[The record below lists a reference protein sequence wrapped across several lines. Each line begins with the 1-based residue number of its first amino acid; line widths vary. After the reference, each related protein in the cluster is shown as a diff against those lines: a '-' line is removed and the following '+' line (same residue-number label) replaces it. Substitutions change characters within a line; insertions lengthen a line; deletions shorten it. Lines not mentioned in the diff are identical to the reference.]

1 MNKEKLE
8 ECSKLLEDSMSVLQK
23 DTELW
28 KQFLQFAT
36 QFTYYR
42 FRDQLLIY
50 AQNQQAT
57 ACATFAQWKR
67 IGRYVRSGEHSIVL
81 LDETGLKPK
90 LRHVFDV
97 MSTGPEKEFAYRP
110 KPILSE
116 EREEFAKQL
125 SAVYAKEN
133 SSYFT
138 DAQQWEGDLE
148 HTLSQIALYMT
159 QQYYGVSLEQAAEH
173 SENGEI
179 PTYYVATATSAMYL
193 LLSKYGFE
201 KEANQLDFSCMEQLD
216 EKQFENVGT
225 AASAI
230 LSRTARMI
238 RQIHPQIQRETQTE
252 KQPERSHENEERIDN
267 RGYSQENHIS
277 SGGELYGT
285 GHWTAGG
292 RGGRTGTE
300 KVRNDEKEVSG
311 GEQSVAVREHGDARN
326 TVSRDEEGGR
336 SSRPDPG
343 TDASEAGK
351 GSRSDSGIEANESA
365 GVGAQDGSL
374 QSSGRGSDSGGT
386 GVQLTLSDYLELRP
400 TDRESVSESDTPKI
414 IEQEK
419 LYDISEKAGSETE
432 EEQEA
437 GGESPT
443 ASFMPKNEIPES
455 EVVRVLQ
462 SGSGIEN
469 GKIRIAALFLSE
481 SDGKKRV
488 DFLKE
493 EYGIGGRTHYFEDGT
508 HGWVDWDAKGILIS
522 KSYSSD
528 AARLRLP
535 WIQVEKRLGELI
547 RYDQYLKPDEKEE
560 LSKIENKY
568 GTLPLPMVR
577 FEYPYEDRT
586 QEPTESETQNF
597 GLADDFL
604 TVRETED
611 GYVVWD
617 SMQEGIHTE
626 PDGTI
631 GGPYA
636 DKAQA
641 QLHKYEFE
649 KKILERSEQDKS
661 HVLSE
666 QKETQAAPEKEG
678 VSESDT
684 QKADGQE
691 ETETGISDSLI
702 KPDQSIQSKPVPAQ
716 NFHITDDHIGEGGAK
731 QKFRANM
738 DAVNTLHKIEIENR
752 NATAQEQEIL
762 SKYVGWGGLA
772 DAFDEKKD
780 AWASEYSE
788 LKEVLTEEEY
798 TAARESTLNAHYT
811 SPVIIRGIYNALEQF
826 GFQGGSILEP
836 SMGIGNFFGM
846 LPDSMKNSRLYG
858 VELDSVS
865 GRIAKKLYP
874 NAQITVA
881 GFETTNQHD
890 FYDLA
895 IGNVPF
901 GNYKVNDRGYNRL
914 GFSIHNYFFA
924 KALDQIRP
932 GGIMAFVTS
941 HYTMDSKNPAARRYL
956 SQRAEL
962 LGAIRLPDNAFRA
975 AGAEVVSD
983 ILFLKKR
990 DHIMDIDE
998 DWVHLDVAENGYAM
1012 NSYFVSNP
1020 EMILG
1025 TLEEQT
1031 TQFGKEC
1038 TVKAFQGKSLSEV
1051 LSEAIKKIRG
1061 HYEAVIPSV
1070 SVSDSDTRETEEIL
1084 PADPTVTNYS
1094 YTLVNGEVYYRE
1106 NSVMKKTERSQTQ
1119 KSRTKGL
1126 LEIRNALNTVIQLQL
1141 ENASDE
1147 EVKEAQKKLEVIYDQ
1162 FTKDYGLI
1170 NSRQNAQMLDGDSSY
1185 FLLCSLENIG
1195 DKGELLSKADI
1206 FTKRTIRAQQEITSA
1221 ETPTDALA
1229 VSIGEK
1235 GHVDLAYMADL
1246 LGKSGTENEIAQ
1258 ALSGVIFRDPQEKH
1272 EQLVWKTADEYLSGN
1287 VRTKLRA
1294 ARMAKISDPTYE
1306 VNVKAL
1312 EQAQPKDL
1320 TASEIDVRLGA
1331 TWIDAKY
1338 IEEFMYETFHTTY
1351 HQRRQIHVSF
1361 ATVTGEWQIS
1371 GKSTIYS
1378 GDVVAHAQYG
1388 TARMSA
1394 YEILEQT
1401 LNLRNV
1407 TVYDRVDD
1415 GSGNV
1420 KSVVNPKE
1428 TMFAQQKQQTIK
1440 EAFQN
1445 WIWKDPFRREELEKT
1460 YNERFN
1466 SLRPAEFSGEHI
1478 HFVGMNPL
1486 IGLRTHQKN
1495 AVAHILY
1502 GGNTLL
1508 AHEVGAGKTYTMAAA
1523 AMESK
1528 RLGLCRKSLF
1538 VVPNHLTL
1546 QWANEFLHLYP
1557 AANLLVASKKDF
1569 EAANR
1574 KKFCAR
1580 IATGDYDA
1588 IIIGH
1593 SQFERIPV
1601 SPERQEKILQSQ
1613 LEEIE
1618 DAIQQSAWQRGQ
1630 AFTVKQLEKTRK
1642 TIKQKL
1648 EKLRAEE
1655 RKDNV
1660 VTFEQL
1666 GIDRLFVDEAHC
1678 YKNLFLYTKM
1688 RNVAGLSV
1696 SEAQKSSDMFM
1707 KCQYMD
1713 ELTGGKGIIFA
1724 TGTPVSNSMTELY
1737 TMMRYLQYGTL
1748 KEHGLTQFDAWAS
1761 VFGETVTAS
1770 ELAPEGTGYRQ
1781 KTRFAKF
1788 FNLPE
1793 LMNLFKQAAD
1803 IQTADQLKLP
1813 VPEADIQTVVV
1824 QPSDLQKE
1832 MVASLSERAAQI
1844 HNGAVDPSQ
1853 DNMLKVTSD
1862 GRKIGLDQRL
1872 MNPLL
1877 PDDPN
1882 SKLNACVKN
1891 VLRIWEEGKENRLT
1905 QLIFCDNSTP
1915 KAGVFNVYDDVK
1927 EKLLAAGVPKEEVA
1941 FIHTADTE
1949 VKKKELF
1956 SKVRSGQVR
1965 ILLGST
1971 QKMGAGTNVQERL
1984 IAVHH
1989 LDVGWRPSDMTQ
2001 RNGRIIRQGNMN
2013 PIVQVYNYVTE
2024 GTFDAYLW
2032 QTLENKQKFIS
2043 QIMTSKSPVRSC
2055 EDVDE
2060 QVLSYAEVK
2069 ALCAGD
2075 DRIKEK
2081 MDLEVEVA
2089 RLRMLKAEHQSTKYR
2104 LEDQLLKILPEQIQK
2119 KTAVIESLEKDQ
2131 KTAEQHP
2138 AMSEESISID
2148 ILGTTYTDRKEAA
2161 KALIETGKLCSTTQI
2176 LQIGSYRGFEL
2187 EGCVNVITAE
2197 IQIVVK
2203 GELAHP
2209 ISLSSVGSVNLI
2221 RLDNVLQKLPE
2232 QIELEKGKLEALI
2245 QQQEDAKKQLQEPF
2259 GQENE
2264 LREKTKRLEE
2274 LSCELDVDSHG
2285 KPEVANA
2292 NEESREK
2299 LKSHNQTRQ
2308 LPPRQSRFSRFRQK
2322 KEEPEIDEE
2331 LEYE

>member
-36 QFTYYR
+36 QFTHYR

-116 EREEFAKQL
+116 EREELAKQL

-159 QQYYGVSLEQAAEH
+159 QQYYGVSLEQAAEQ

-201 KEANQLDFSCMEQLD
+201 KEANQLDFSSMEQLD

-267 RGYSQENHIS
+267 GGYSQENHIS

-292 RGGRTGTE
+292 RRGRTGTE

-311 GEQSVAVREHGDARN
+311 GEQSAAVREHGDARD

-374 QSSGRGSDSGGT
+374 QSPGRGSNSGGA

-414 IEQEK
+414 IEQEE

-437 GGESPT
+437 GGENPS
-443 ASFMPKNEIPES
+443 ASFIFQSKIPES
-455 EVVRVLQ
+455 EIIRALQ
-462 SGSGIEN
+462 YGSGIED
-469 GKIRIAALFLSE
+469 GKIRIAALFKSE
-481 SDGKKRV
+481 LDQNKRV
-488 DFLKE
+488 SFLKE
-493 EYGIGGRTHYFEDGT
+493 EYGIGGHTNYFEDGT
-508 HGWVDWDAKGILIS
+508 HGWVDWDAKGLHICR
-522 KSYSSD
+522 SYLSD
-528 AARLRLP
+528 SASLSLT
-535 WIQVEKRLGELI
+535 WIEVEKRLDELI
-547 RYDQYLKPDEKEE
+547 RNDQYLKSDEKEE
-560 LSKIENKY
+560 LSKIENEY
-568 GTLPLPMVR
+568 GTLPIPWAR
-577 FEYPYEDRT
+577 YEYPYENRT
-586 QEPTESETQNF
+586 
-597 GLADDFL
+597 L
-604 TVRETED
+604 
-611 GYVVWD
+611 
-617 SMQEGIHTE
+617 E
-626 PDGTI
+626 PD
-631 GGPYA
+631 
-636 DKAQA
+636 
-641 QLHKYEFE
+641 
-649 KKILERSEQDKS
+649 QDENY
-661 HVLSE
+661 VLSE
-666 QKETQAAPEKEG
+666 VEK
-678 VSESDT
+678 T
-684 QKADGQE
+684 QKNENPKTQDVPE
-691 ETETGISDSLI
+691 
-702 KPDQSIQSKPVPAQ
+702 PDQSIQAEIVPTQ
-716 NFHITDDHIGEGGAK
+716 NFRITDNHIGEGGTK

-738 DAVNTLHKIEIENR
+738 DAVNTLHQLEIENR

-772 DAFDEKKD
+772 DVFDEKKD
-780 AWASEYSE
+780 AWAGEYHE
-788 LKEVLTEEEY
+788 LKNALTEDEY
-798 TAARESTLNAHYT
+798 IAARESTLTAHYT
-811 SPVIIRGIYNALEQF
+811 SPVIIQGIYSALEQI
-826 GFQGGSILEP
+826 GFKGGNILEP

-975 AGAEVVSD
+975 NAGAEVVSD

-1031 TQFGKEC
+1031 TQFGKGC

-1141 ENASDE
+1141 ENAPDE

-1221 ETPTDALA
+1221 ETPADALA

-1258 ALSGVIFRDPQEKH
+1258 ALSGVIFRDPQEKDG
-1272 EQLVWKTADEYLSGN
+1272 QLVWKTADEYLSGN

-1294 ARMAKISDPTYE
+1294 ARMAQISDPTYE

-1361 ATVTGEWQIS
+1361 AAVTGEWQIS

-1388 TARMSA
+1388 TARMGA

-1478 HFVGMNPL
+1478 HFAGMNPL

-1630 AFTVKQLEKTRK
+1630 AFTVKQLEKTKK

-1927 EKLLAAGVPKEEVA
+1927 EKLLAAGVSKEEVA
-1941 FIHTADTE
+1941 FIHTSDTE

-2081 MDLEVEVA
+2081 MDLEVEIA

-2138 AMSEESISID
+2138 AMSEEAISID

-2203 GELAHP
+2203 GEMAHP

-2292 NEESREK
+2292 DEESREK

-2308 LPPRQSRFSRFRQK
+2308 LQPRQSRFSRFRQK

>member
-116 EREEFAKQL
+116 EREELAKQL

-159 QQYYGVSLEQAAEH
+159 QQYYGVSLEQAAEQ

-267 RGYSQENHIS
+267 GGYSQENHIS

-365 GVGAQDGSL
+365 GVGSQNGSL
-374 QSSGRGSDSGGT
+374 QPSGRRSNSGGT
-386 GVQLTLSDYLELRP
+386 GVQLTLSDYLEMRP
-400 TDRESVSESDTPKI
+400 TDRESVSDSDTPK
-414 IEQEK
+414 
-419 LYDISEKAGSETE
+419 TME

-437 GGESPT
+437 GGESPA

-455 EVVRVLQ
+455 EVVRILQ

-481 SDGKKRV
+481 SDAKKRV

-493 EYGIGGRTHYFEDGT
+493 EYGTGGRTHYFEDGT

-535 WIQVEKRLGELI
+535 WTQVEKRLGELI

-560 LSKIENKY
+560 LSNIENKY

-586 QEPTESETQNF
+586 SEPTESETQNF
-597 GLADDFL
+597 GLADDLL

-649 KKILERSEQDKS
+649 KKILERSEQNKS

-666 QKETQAAPEKEG
+666 QEETQAAPEKEG

-702 KPDQSIQSKPVPAQ
+702 EPDQFIQSKPVPAQ

-738 DAVNTLHKIEIENR
+738 DAIHTLHQLEIENR
-752 NATAQEQEIL
+752 NATEQEQDIL

-772 DAFDEKKD
+772 DAFDEKRD
-780 AWASEYSE
+780 AWADEYHE
-788 LKEVLTEEEY
+788 LKNTLTEGEY

-811 SPVIIRGIYNALEQF
+811 SPVIIRGIYRALEQI
-826 GFQGGSILEP
+826 GFKGGNILEP

-846 LPDSMKNSRLYG
+846 LPDSMQNSRLYG

-874 NAQITVA
+874 KAQITVA
-881 GFETTNQHD
+881 GFETTDQRD

-895 IGNVPF
+895 IGNIPF
-901 GNYKVNDRGYNRL
+901 GNYKVNDRAYNRL

-924 KALDQIRP
+924 KALDQIRT
-932 GGIMAFVTS
+932 GAIIAFVTS
-941 HYTMDSKNPAARRYL
+941 HYTMDSKNPSARRYL
-956 SQRAEL
+956 AQRAKL

-975 AGAEVVSD
+975 NAGAEVVSD
-983 ILFLKKR
+983 ILFFQKR
-990 DHIMDIDE
+990 DHIIDVDE
-998 DWVHLDVAENGYAM
+998 NWIHLETASNGYAI
-1012 NSYFVSNP
+1012 NSYFTEHP
-1020 EMILG
+1020 EMVLG
-1025 TLEEQT
+1025 TLEEQS
-1031 TQFGKEC
+1031 TQFGMSC
-1038 TVKAFQGKSLSEV
+1038 TVKADPNRKLSDALE
-1051 LSEAIKKIRG
+1051 EAVSRIAG
-1061 HYEAVIPSV
+1061 HYESVQSTRSRSVSESDTQKVEETIPADPSV
-1070 SVSDSDTRETEEIL
+1070 S
-1084 PADPTVTNYS
+1084 NYS
-1094 YTLVNGEVYYRE
+1094 YILENGEIYYRE
-1106 NSVMKKTERSQTQ
+1106 NSIMRRINRSGAA
-1119 KSRTKGL
+1119 KERTKGL
-1126 LEIRNALNTVIQLQL
+1126 LQIRTALKHVMQLQI
-1141 ENASDE
+1141 EDAPDE
-1147 EVKEAQKKLEVIYDQ
+1147 EVHRAQEQLGSVYDA
-1162 FTKDYGLI
+1162 FTKKYGLI
-1170 NSRQNAQMLDGDSSY
+1170 NSRQNAQVLDGDSSY
-1185 FLLCSLENIG
+1185 FLMCSLENIN
-1195 DKGELLSKADI
+1195 DKGELDSKADI
-1206 FTKRTIRAQQEITSA
+1206 FTKRTIRAQQEITTA
-1221 ETPTDALA
+1221 ETPEDALA
-1229 VSIGEK
+1229 ISISEK
-1235 GHVDLAYMADL
+1235 GHVDLTYMAEL
-1246 LGKSGTENEIAQ
+1246 LGRKGEESEIAK
-1258 ALSGVIFRDPQEKH
+1258 ALNGIIFHDPQAID
-1272 EQLVWKTADEYLSGN
+1272 EQLAWKTADEYLSGN
-1287 VRTKLRA
+1287 VRDKLRA
-1294 ARMAKISDPTYE
+1294 AELAYQEDETYSA
-1306 VNVKAL
+1306 NVEAL
-1312 EQAQPKDL
+1312 KQAQPKDL

-1331 TWIDAKY
+1331 TWIDKNY
-1338 IEEFMYETFHTTY
+1338 IEQFMYETFHTPY
-1351 HQRRQIHVSF
+1351 YQRRHIRVSF

-1371 GKSTIYS
+1371 SKNTIYD
-1378 GDVVAHAQYG
+1378 GDVSAYTQYG
-1388 TARMSA
+1388 TERMNA
-1394 YEILEQT
+1394 YAILEQT
-1401 LNLRNV
+1401 LNLRSV
-1407 TVYDRVDD
+1407 TVYDRVTDAD
-1415 GSGNV
+1415 GTV
-1420 KSVVNPKE
+1420 RSVVNPRE
-1428 TMFAQQKQQTIK
+1428 TMLAQQKQSAIK
-1440 EAFQN
+1440 EAFAA
-1445 WIWKDPFRREELEKT
+1445 WIWKDPQRRMALEKE

-1478 HFVGMNPL
+1478 NFVGMNPL

-1495 AVAHILY
+1495 AIAHILY
-1502 GGNTLL
+1502 GRNTLL
-1508 AHEVGAGKTYTMAAA
+1508 AHEVGAGKTFTMAAA

-1557 AANLLVASKKDF
+1557 AANILVAGKKDF
-1569 EAANR
+1569 ETANR

-1601 SPERQEKILQSQ
+1601 SAERQERVLQKQ
-1613 LEEIE
+1613 LIEIE
-1618 DAIQQSAWQRGQ
+1618 QAIQQAAYDRGQ
-1630 AFTVKQLEKTRK
+1630 TFTVKQLEKTRK
-1642 TIKQKL
+1642 SLKLRL
-1648 EKLRAEE
+1648 EKLRAED
-1655 RKDNV
+1655 RKDDV
-1660 VTFEQL
+1660 VTFEEL
-1666 GIDRLFVDEAHC
+1666 GVDRLFVDEAHA
-1678 YKNLFLYTKM
+1678 YKNLFLFTKM
-1688 RNVAGLSV
+1688 
-1696 SEAQKSSDMFM
+1696 M
-1707 KCQYMD
+1707 KAC
-1713 ELTGGKGIIFA
+1713 
-1724 TGTPVSNSMTELY
+1724 PN
-1737 TMMRYLQYGTL
+1737 R
-1748 KEHGLTQFDAWAS
+1748 
-1761 VFGETVTAS
+1761 
-1770 ELAPEGTGYRQ
+1770 
-1781 KTRFAKF
+1781 TRFLHTKERNRINGKNHRRKDKTSTSIKIAS
-1788 FNLPE
+1788 
-1793 LMNLFKQAAD
+1793 D
-1803 IQTADQLKLP
+1803 SIQ
-1813 VPEADIQTVVV
+1813 
-1824 QPSDLQKE
+1824 
-1832 MVASLSERAAQI
+1832 
-1844 HNGAVDPSQ
+1844 
-1853 DNMLKVTSD
+1853 
-1862 GRKIGLDQRL
+1862 
-1872 MNPLL
+1872 
-1877 PDDPN
+1877 
-1882 SKLNACVKN
+1882 
-1891 VLRIWEEGKENRLT
+1891 
-1905 QLIFCDNSTP
+1905 
-1915 KAGVFNVYDDVK
+1915 
-1927 EKLLAAGVPKEEVA
+1927 
-1941 FIHTADTE
+1941 
-1949 VKKKELF
+1949 
-1956 SKVRSGQVR
+1956 
-1965 ILLGST
+1965 
-1971 QKMGAGTNVQERL
+1971 
-1984 IAVHH
+1984 
-1989 LDVGWRPSDMTQ
+1989 
-2001 RNGRIIRQGNMN
+2001 
-2013 PIVQVYNYVTE
+2013 
-2024 GTFDAYLW
+2024 
-2032 QTLENKQKFIS
+2032 
-2043 QIMTSKSPVRSC
+2043 
-2055 EDVDE
+2055 
-2060 QVLSYAEVK
+2060 
-2069 ALCAGD
+2069 
-2075 DRIKEK
+2075 
-2081 MDLEVEVA
+2081 
-2089 RLRMLKAEHQSTKYR
+2089 
-2104 LEDQLLKILPEQIQK
+2104 
-2119 KTAVIESLEKDQ
+2119 
-2131 KTAEQHP
+2131 
-2138 AMSEESISID
+2138 
-2148 ILGTTYTDRKEAA
+2148 
-2161 KALIETGKLCSTTQI
+2161 
-2176 LQIGSYRGFEL
+2176 
-2187 EGCVNVITAE
+2187 
-2197 IQIVVK
+2197 VK
-2203 GELAHP
+2203 GSE
-2209 ISLSSVGSVNLI
+2209 
-2221 RLDNVLQKLPE
+2221 DN
-2232 QIELEKGKLEALI
+2232 
-2245 QQQEDAKKQLQEPF
+2245 
-2259 GQENE
+2259 
-2264 LREKTKRLEE
+2264 
-2274 LSCELDVDSHG
+2274 
-2285 KPEVANA
+2285 
-2292 NEESREK
+2292 
-2299 LKSHNQTRQ
+2299 
-2308 LPPRQSRFSRFRQK
+2308 RF
-2322 KEEPEIDEE
+2322 
-2331 LEYE
+2331 